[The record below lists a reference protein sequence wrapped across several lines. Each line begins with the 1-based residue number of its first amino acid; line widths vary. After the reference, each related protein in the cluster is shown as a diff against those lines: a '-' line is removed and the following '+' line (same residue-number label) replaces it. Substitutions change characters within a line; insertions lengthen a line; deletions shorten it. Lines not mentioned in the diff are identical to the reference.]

1 MKGKWVRKAHDSL
14 STHHTLGGQTV
25 EHSHKEQ
32 NSSVRRQ
39 PVRTERR
46 SAARQIQ
53 SKRTE
58 FVCPSS
64 TRHLSAF
71 SERRLTARQIQS
83 KRTEFVCPSSTLH
96 FPLSAFGFWLLAF
109 GFWRAGRRPSFHFRR
124 IARRIDNRSILRYPI
139 AIIPYPTWKSS
150 ISTTKPTR
158 STTKNS
164 PTFWWALARIR

>member
-1 MKGKWVRKAHDSL
+1 MTADANEAMKGGTEVKGKWVRKAHDSL

-64 TRHLSAF
+64 TRPQSAG
-71 SERRLTARQIQS
+71 SERHSAARQIQS
-83 KRTEFVCPSSTLH
+83 KRTEFVCPSSTRPQSAGSERH
-96 FPLSAFGFWLLAF
+96 SAARQIQSKRTEFVCQSSTRPHIILSLVQYECK
-109 GFWRAGRRPSFHFRR
+109 GR
-124 IARRIDNRSILRYPI
+124 D
-139 AIIPYPTWKSS
+139 
-150 ISTTKPTR
+150 
-158 STTKNS
+158 
-164 PTFWWALARIR
+164 